1 MCGRSPAHP
10 DRNVRMR
17 FVSLSIIAHQL
28 GFGVSASIR
37 QDAPS
42 GSGASTIGRKWIMR
56 TLGWLRSTAASAV
69 VAVAALGVLGGGQAA
84 AQGKQLTLCW
94 AAWDPA
100 NALVELGK
108 DFTKQSLSL
117 IHISEPTRLLSI
129 SYAVFCLKKKK

>member
-1 MCGRSPAHP
+1 
-10 DRNVRMR
+10 MR

-84 AQGKQLTLCW
+84 AQGKQLT
-94 AAWDPA
+94 
-100 NALVELGK
+100 
-108 DFTKQSLSL
+108 
-117 IHISEPTRLLSI
+117 
-129 SYAVFCLKKKK
+129 